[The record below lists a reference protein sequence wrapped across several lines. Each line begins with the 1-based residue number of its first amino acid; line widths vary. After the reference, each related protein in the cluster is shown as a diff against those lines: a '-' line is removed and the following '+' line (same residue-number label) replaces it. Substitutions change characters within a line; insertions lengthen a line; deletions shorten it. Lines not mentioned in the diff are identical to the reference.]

1 TVTLS
6 EVWKLGSS
14 IRSKKFSQP
23 TYLHPFIILIRDT
36 SCSEMYMFQKSG
48 NIRKIRSIVN
58 AGVRNR
64 YGSAL
69 ENIFQRTP
77 YMCV

>member
-1 TVTLS
+1 M
-6 EVWKLGSS
+6 
-14 IRSKKFSQP
+14 SKKFSQP
-23 TYLHPFIILIRDT
+23 TYLHSLIIVIRDT
-36 SCSEMYMFQKSG
+36 LCSEINMFQKSG
-48 NIRKIRSIVN
+48 NIRKIRSIAN

-69 ENIFQRTP
+69 ANIFQRTP

>member
-1 TVTLS
+1 
-6 EVWKLGSS
+6 
-14 IRSKKFSQP
+14 
-23 TYLHPFIILIRDT
+23 
-36 SCSEMYMFQKSG
+36 MFQKSG
-48 NIRKIRSIVN
+48 NIRKTRSITN

-69 ENIFQRTP
+69 ANIFQRTP